1 MKLLIIIAIAE
12 STMVANRSVIPKGAK
27 SSITTITPKVATAET
42 SHDGASLPLIRSA
55 GFTGRLSRLMI
66 ELPSWPMLIEEN
78 IKGTNN
84 GMKAARK
91 KPDAR
96 PLISPGLARIGARK
110 DTEITTGIAMN
121 LARSFRL
128 VSALNSFIAR
138 SDDKELKLK

>member
-1 MKLLIIIAIAE
+1 
-12 STMVANRSVIPKGAK
+12 
-27 SSITTITPKVATAET
+27 
-42 SHDGASLPLIRSA
+42 
-55 GFTGRLSRLMI
+55 
-66 ELPSWPMLIEEN
+66 MLIEEN

-138 SDDKELKLK
+138 SDDKELKLKPLLIEPRGRYSLDSSIDIEIGTGDQYLRLN